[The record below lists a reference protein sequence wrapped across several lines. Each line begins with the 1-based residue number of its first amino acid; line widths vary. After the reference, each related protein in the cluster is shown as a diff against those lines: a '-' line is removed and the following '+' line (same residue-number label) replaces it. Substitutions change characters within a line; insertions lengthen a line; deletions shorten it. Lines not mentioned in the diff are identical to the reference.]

1 MNSRLF
7 FEQAALALCSPQ
19 GAIFCLSWLVIGSL
33 GKGIFKQRSSTRSWA
48 FSVIICLDA
57 TKFVFSQCLY
67 SCRDDF
73 AKYYTS
79 VIKSKMATT
88 TSFHLPKICL
98 HCRLMNKVHFW
109 LTCIAQKRL
118 CLSSLIYLQS
128 EPDDLFQLLSI
139 GLVRLKK
146 LLPYFFRLTRQSI
159 FF

>member
-7 FEQAALALCSPQ
+7 FEQAALVLCSLQ
-19 GAIFCLSWLVIGSL
+19 GAIVCLSWLVIGSL
-33 GKGIFKQRSSTRSWA
+33 SKGVFKQRLSTRSWA

-67 SCRDDF
+67 SCGDDF

-88 TSFHLPKICL
+88 TSFHLPKIRL
-98 HCRLMNKVHFW
+98 HCRPMNKVHFW

-118 CLSSLIYLQS
+118 CLSSLIYLQN

-139 GLVRLKK
+139 GLVRLKM
-146 LLPYFFRLTRQSI
+146 LLALLVPVDQADLFF
-159 FF
+159 